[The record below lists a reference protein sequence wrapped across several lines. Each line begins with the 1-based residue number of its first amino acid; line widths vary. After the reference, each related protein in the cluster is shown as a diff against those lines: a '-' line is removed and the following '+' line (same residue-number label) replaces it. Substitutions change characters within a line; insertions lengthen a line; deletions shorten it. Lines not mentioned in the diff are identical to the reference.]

1 MGNCNFCLSNTDKD
15 LRNIRG
21 RYYKYKKKLEITI
34 KKGTDLDD
42 QIFIDFLKAS
52 IELKKIHHRGKV
64 KIIQKDNTTIA
75 WVQYNDLDMDTF
87 QNYLVADAF
96 LTAPQ
101 LSQFA
106 EDPFKFMLPNTEP
119 NNVYVYGM
127 FESFESD
134 VAPHIIKLYHHGA
147 NSITYFGWDFDRK
160 KYMPIDALDAVF
172 TLVKIVS
179 EPALYRDFKQKIKE
193 NNNGL
198 YDIESLAY
206 LKSLKRLAAA
216 I

>member
-15 LRNIRG
+15 LRNVRS

-42 QIFIDFLKAS
+42 QIFLDFLKAS
-52 IELKKIHHRGKV
+52 IELKKINHKGRIKFV
-64 KIIQKDNTTIA
+64 QKDNATIA

-96 LTAPQ
+96 LTTAQ

-127 FESFESD
+127 FDSFESD
-134 VAPHIIKLYHHGA
+134 VAPYIIKLHHWGA
-147 NSITYFGWDFDRK
+147 QSITYFGWNSITNE
-160 KYMPIDALDAVF
+160 YMPIDALDTVF
-172 TLVKIVS
+172 MLIKMVS
-179 EPALYRDFKQKIKE
+179 EPSLYRDFKQKIKE

-206 LKSLKRLAAA
+206 IKSLKRLASAF
-216 I
+216 